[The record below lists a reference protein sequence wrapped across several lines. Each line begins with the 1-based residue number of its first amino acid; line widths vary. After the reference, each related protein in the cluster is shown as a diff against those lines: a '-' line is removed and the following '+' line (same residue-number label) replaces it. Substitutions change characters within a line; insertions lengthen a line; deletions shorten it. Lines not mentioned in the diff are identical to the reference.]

1 MLYIYDFGYEF
12 TDFYYFR
19 KLSIDGIQNYI
30 FLYLVGHPFTFLLFE
45 ISFFSIRPYL
55 DYDKNLEYKQTLFFK
70 KKAWKILKND
80 IIWRF

>member
-1 MLYIYDFGYEF
+1 M
-12 TDFYYFR
+12 
-19 KLSIDGIQNYI
+19 
-30 FLYLVGHPFTFLLFE
+30 GHPITFLLFE

-80 IIWRF
+80 IIWRFWFEDAGLNKHITGIEHI